1 MPEPVRCGAD
11 LRGCGGAGLKKA
23 LLICVTATAV
33 LAAVACGDDDDD
45 APAETGDARISMIG
59 GVAELATHAY
69 AATRGEGL
77 LDYLAANIAE
87 NCTKEDIK
95 RALAEEP
102 VPTGFKTIKDVKF
115 DGDDRATATVVVL
128 TAAGDREAEWS
139 FIREGDDS
147 WRIVEIPSLSEE
159 DCAAQ

>member
-1 MPEPVRCGAD
+1 M
-11 LRGCGGAGLKKA
+11 KKL
-23 LLICVTATAV
+23 LLICAVAATV

-45 APAETGDARISMIG
+45 TADGDGDPRISQIG
-59 GVAELATHAY
+59 GVAELATYAY

-77 LDYLAANIAE
+77 LDYLAANIAA

-102 VPTGFKTIKDVKF
+102 VPTGFKTVKDVSF
-115 DGDDRATATVVVL
+115 DGDDRATATVVVV
-128 TAAGDREAEWS
+128 TADGDSEQEWS

>member
-1 MPEPVRCGAD
+1 MKTVPVLVAVVT
-11 LRGCGGAGLKKA
+11 
-23 LLICVTATAV
+23 LLV
-33 LAAVACGDDDDD
+33 LAACADDDDS
-45 APAETGDARISMIG
+45 PAGTGDPRISQIG
-59 GVAELATHAY
+59 GVAEAATYAY

-77 LDYLAANIAE
+77 LDYLEANIAA

-115 DGDDRATATVVVL
+115 DGDDRATATVVVI
-128 TAAGDREAEWS
+128 TADGDREAEWS

>member
-1 MPEPVRCGAD
+1 M
-11 LRGCGGAGLKKA
+11 KTI
-23 LLICVTATAV
+23 LI
-33 LAAVACGDDDDD
+33 LAAAATLLALAACGDDDDSSD
-45 APAETGDARISMIG
+45 GTGDPRISQIG
-59 GVAELATHAY
+59 GVAELATYAY

-95 RALAEEP
+95 RALTEEP
-102 VPTGFKTIKDVKF
+102 VPTGFKTIKDVVF
-115 DGDDRATATVVVL
+115 DGDDRATATVVVI

-147 WRIVEIPSLSEE
+147 WRIVEIPSLSGE

>member
-1 MPEPVRCGAD
+1 MKRNMLFFVVA
-11 LRGCGGAGLKKA
+11 
-23 LLICVTATAV
+23 ATV
-33 LAAVACGDDDDD
+33 LATVACGDDDDD
-45 APAETGDARISMIG
+45 SAAETGDVRISQIG

-77 LDYLAANIAE
+77 LDYLAANIAA

-102 VPTGFKTIKDVKF
+102 VPTGFKTIKDVVF
-115 DGDDRATATVVVL
+115 DGDDRATATVVVI
-128 TAAGDREAEWS
+128 TADGDREQQWS